1 MDKTQMYIIKQ
12 SSIKTAADFFARCS
26 NSGCKHSDADLDDV
40 FKFADRIV
48 EWVISEGVKN
58 TNLIDDLPKV
68 PDEQKKWLNRGTPEY
83 SAMIEYR
90 KKGGSVKQ
98 IRNQF
103 KVSKEIETEL
113 SKI

>member
-12 SSIKTAADFFARCS
+12 SSIKTAFEFYGQCS
-26 NSGCKHSDADLDDV
+26 NTGCKYSNATTEDA
-40 FKFADRIV
+40 FKLADQIV
-48 EWVISEGVKN
+48 DWVIGKGATN
-58 TNLIDDLPKV
+58 TNIVDDLPKV
-68 PDEQKKWLNRGTPEY
+68 PDENKKWLNRGTPEY

>member
-26 NSGCKHSDADLDDV
+26 NSGCKHSDANLEDV

-48 EWVISEGVKN
+48 DWVISEGVKT
-58 TNLIDDLPKV
+58 TNLVDDLPKI
-68 PDEQKKWLNRGTPEY
+68 PDSDKKWLNRGTPEY
-83 SAMIEYR
+83 SSMIEYR
-90 KKGGSVKQ
+90 KKGGSVQQ

-103 KVSKEIETEL
+103 KVSKEIEAEL